1 MKISENLCN
10 SWLKKNVVATC
21 SMKGAAIR
29 NTANAIF
36 GLKHKE
42 HRGHGD
48 IIVIRK

>member
-29 NTANAIF
+29 NTINSPLSPE
-36 GLKHKE
+36 GGSHPDT
-42 HRGHGD
+42 G
-48 IIVIRK
+48 